1 MGKCIILLSLLFFS
15 ISSIGAEIFAI
26 TAFTPENLSQ
36 LLEASKASGTEIKL
50 PSGASRA
57 IRRAVADHN
66 AEVRASQANNRA
78 AKLKAMSPAERAVQP
93 YLRDPEVAMWVYED
107 FVKKEAAKKTP
118 AKGNPK
124 PTAKTNLKTS
134 TARVGG
140 AAATTAVV
148 GVGVGGKAFLLTPKV
163 AATIGTLGTILGAAA
178 VGQIIHDAAEA
189 CEGVKCFRDY
199 ADHRRRIK
207 MDQIA
212 VSRSGVKKPEPRLNE
227 FVLEC
232 DTDKCLE
239 KLINTYY
246 FPGSNEDP
254 DVKFARVSSSWKKK
268 MEDAGPILISAGDML
283 RNLGNMNGPEI
294 LKKTKFNP
302 REEAPRQLRDYG
314 GAEG

>member
-1 MGKCIILLSLLFFS
+1 
-15 ISSIGAEIFAI
+15 
-26 TAFTPENLSQ
+26 
-36 LLEASKASGTEIKL
+36 
-50 PSGASRA
+50 
-57 IRRAVADHN
+57 
-66 AEVRASQANNRA
+66 
-78 AKLKAMSPAERAVQP
+78 MSPAQRAVLP
-93 YLRDPEVAMWVYED
+93 YLRDPQFALMIYENL
-107 FVKKEAAKKTP
+107 FKEEAAKKIP

-124 PTAKTNLKTS
+124 PTTKTNLKTS

-140 AAATTAVV
+140 ATATTAV
-148 GVGVGGKAFLLTPKV
+148 VGGKAFLLTPKV
-163 AATIGTLGTILGAAA
+163 AATLGTILGAAA
-178 VGQIIHDAAEA
+178 VGQIIHDAVEA
-189 CEGVKCFRDY
+189 CEGVKCFKDY

-246 FPGSNEDP
+246 FPGSTEDP
-254 DVKFARVSSSWKKK
+254 DVKLTRVSSSWEKK
-268 MEDAGPILISAGDML
+268 MEDAGPILIFAEDIL

-294 LKKTKFNP
+294 LKKTKFHP